1 MKGFI
6 PLNIDAEEPNINM
19 YHFEGSISMNLN
31 GVQTS
36 YDLSLPNFIQR
47 GCVVC
52 NCEMYAVVVYT
63 GVDTKIILN

>member
-1 MKGFI
+1 
-6 PLNIDAEEPNINM
+6 M

-36 YDLSLPNFIQR
+36 YDLSLPNFIPR